1 MWMGIVAYKF
11 EIFILEIK
19 EILHVGIDLHRRQ
32 WARLTC
38 KLELCL
44 LYMVQIEMRIASGVD
59 KVTWLITRHL
69 SHHLKQQGVAGDVE
83 GHSKEGVC

>member
-1 MWMGIVAYKF
+1 MGIVAYKF

-59 KVTWLITRHL
+59 KVARLVTCYL
-69 SHHLKQQGVAGDVE
+69 SHHLKQQGVACNVE
-83 GHSKEGVC
+83 GDSKEGVR